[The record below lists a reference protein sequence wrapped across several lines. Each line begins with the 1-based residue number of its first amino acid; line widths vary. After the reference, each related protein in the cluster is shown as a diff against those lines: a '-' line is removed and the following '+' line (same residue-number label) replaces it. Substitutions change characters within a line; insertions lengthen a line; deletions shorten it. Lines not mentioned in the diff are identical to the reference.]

1 MRTNRLVRTSLSRS
15 AVKELADN
23 ANGENAD
30 ASGVAAADGD
40 APGKNS
46 NCIVRRDWASEPG
59 IKQWDLKQQLMQQKT
74 EENDVNFADFDE
86 LSEVFQ

>member
-15 AVKELADN
+15 EVQELAD
-23 ANGENAD
+23 NAD

-46 NCIVRRDWASEPG
+46 NCIVRRDLASEPG
-59 IKQWDLKQQLMQQKT
+59 IKQWDSKQQLMQQKT
-74 EENDVNFADFDE
+74 EVNDVKFADFDE